1 MFKHILK
8 IIWNRKKANALIVAE
23 ITIAFMV
30 VFSLSALA
38 LRNYQLYQQPL
49 GFSYQNMWRITVSNI
64 GEWNAKRDLLA
75 TKQILAELERQPEI
89 IKAQLLNNPTFKN
102 WRWSSSYDIGDKTI
116 HYTGNYINDGAEET
130 FGMKLLQGRWF
141 GKQDSAQNYIP
152 ILVNKRFVDQFFS
165 GEDIIGKN
173 VASDEKA
180 DEQEQRVIG
189 VFEDFRQMGEL
200 SPLTPYVFKRIDL
213 EDESTGQISGIELKM
228 NPATKS
234 IYEEKIQK
242 LLKNIAPQ
250 WEFDIRT
257 WESARDSHFKETLL
271 PLTVLGIVGSF
282 LMIMVAMGLFGV
294 LWQNVTSRTQ
304 EIGLRRALGATAAQ
318 IQKQIISE
326 LIIVSLFGM
335 VIAGFILV
343 QLPMLGVFS
352 ELDWSLFALSFVAAF
367 LLMLTLA
374 SLCAFYP
381 GKMATKLSPA
391 QALHYE

>member
-1 MFKHILK
+1 M
-8 IIWNRKKANALIVAE
+8 IWNRKKANALIVAE
-23 ITIAFMV
+23 IAIAFMV

-38 LRNYQLYQQPL
+38 LRNYQLYQVPL
-49 GFSYQNMWRITVSNI
+49 GFNYQNMWRISVSNI
-64 GEWNAKRDLLA
+64 GEWDAKRDLLA

-116 HYTGNYINDGAEET
+116 YYTGNHIDDGAEET

-141 GKQDSAQNYIP
+141 GKQDSAQNYLP
-152 ILVNKRFVDQFFS
+152 ILVNQRFVDEFFP
-165 GEDIIGKN
+165 GENIVGKN
-173 VASDEKA
+173 IASDEKPNL
-180 DEQEQRVIG
+180 QEQRVIG

-200 SPLTPYVFKRIDL
+200 SPLTPYVFRRIDL
-213 EDESTGQISGIELKM
+213 DDESTRRITGIELKM
-228 NPATKS
+228 NPSTKV
-234 IYEEKIQK
+234 IYEEKIQQ

-250 WEFDIRT
+250 WEYDIRT
-257 WESARDSHFKETLL
+257 WESARDSHFKDTLL
-271 PLTVLGIVGSF
+271 PLTVFGIVGSF

-304 EIGLRRALGATAAQ
+304 EIGLRRALGATASQ

-335 VIAGFILV
+335 AIAGIILV
-343 QLPMLGVFS
+343 QLPMLGVFN
-352 ELDWSLFALSFVAAF
+352 ELDWSLFMVSFAMALG
-367 LLMLTLA
+367 LMLTLA

-381 GKMATKLSPA
+381 GKMATNFSPA